1 MAFVIVLPMN
11 IIKEY
16 IRYPFMFKQDLK
28 LKRAY
33 FFVNP
38 YRAVRKFLQKRG
50 ESNPHQYG
58 ETPIHVIK
66 SLIDAAGGLKKYQ
79 YFADVGAGRGRISYF
94 VQKVYGCKVFAYE
107 QLGLFVKKGKK
118 LFPKVQ
124 FIAGD
129 FLKADLSKMDII
141 YFYGTMMKEK
151 EILEF
156 TCQVRKGCRVISI
169 SYPLTDYDSR
179 FKVTNKVEITFPWGK
194 TNGYIQQLR

>member
-1 MAFVIVLPMN
+1 MN

-16 IRYPFMFKQDLK
+16 SRYPFMFKADLK
-28 LKRAY
+28 LNRAY

-58 ETPIHVIK
+58 ETPLNVIE

-79 YFADVGAGRGRISYF
+79 YFADLGAGRGRMSFF
-94 VQKVYGCKVFAYE
+94 VQKMYGCKVFAYE
-107 QLGLFVKKGKK
+107 QLEVFVKKGMK

-129 FLKADLSKMDII
+129 FLEKDLSKMDLI
-141 YFYGTMMKEK
+141 YLYGTMMKEE
-151 EILEF
+151 EILE
-156 TCQVRKGCRVISI
+156 CIKKIGRNSRVITI

-179 FKVTNKVEITFPWGK
+179 FQVIKKIDVKFPWGETK
-194 TNGYIQQLR
+194 GYVQCLRK